1 MEALYDVILRNLEF
15 RELRVQENK
24 PRNSVQ
30 DMCRGHIILRFVQRP
45 VCGVRSRV
53 HVHPR
58 CKDGVHPNGR
68 HRMPCKHRVYGKHV
82 LQCGD
87 PEVGPVNDDED

>member
-15 RELRVQENK
+15 RELRVQEDMGCN
-24 PRNSVQ
+24 
-30 DMCRGHIILRFVQRP
+30 MCRGHIILRIVQRP
-45 VCGVRSRV
+45 VRGVRSRV

-68 HRMPCKHRVYGKHV
+68 HRVYGPQPLHGKHV

-87 PEVGPVNDDED
+87 SESAVDDDTN